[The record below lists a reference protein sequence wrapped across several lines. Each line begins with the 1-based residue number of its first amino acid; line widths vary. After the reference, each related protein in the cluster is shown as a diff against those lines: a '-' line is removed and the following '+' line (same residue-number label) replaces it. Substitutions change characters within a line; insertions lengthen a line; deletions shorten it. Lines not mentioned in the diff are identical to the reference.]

1 MDDKNS
7 IIEILQKHKPAKVGT
22 GKRVDI
28 FDSVENNFETD
39 IGLLNQDHKHLNFD
53 L

>member
-1 MDDKNS
+1 MDDDDS
-7 IIEILQKHKPAKVGT
+7 IIEISQKLKPAKVGT
-22 GKRVDI
+22 GKHEDL

-39 IGLLNQDHKHLNFD
+39 IGMLNQDHKHLNFD

>member
-7 IIEILQKHKPAKVGT
+7 IIEISQKLKPAKVGT
-22 GKRVDI
+22 GKLVDI

-39 IGLLNQDHKHLNFD
+39 IGLLNHDHKHLKFD